1 LIEERKPVEELAFI
15 LEKFGW
21 DTKFCDLT
29 EDQVYTLIFG
39 LQAAKDISS
48 EIEIGKLEENYFK
61 STGTWPPTSIP
72 F

>member
-1 LIEERKPVEELAFI
+1 MIEERKPIEELAFI

>member
-21 DTKFCDLT
+21 NTKFCDLT

>member
-1 LIEERKPVEELAFI
+1 MIEERKPIEELAFI

-21 DTKFCDLT
+21 NTKFCDLT

>member
-1 LIEERKPVEELAFI
+1 MIDERKPVEELAFI

>member
-1 LIEERKPVEELAFI
+1 MIEERKPVEELAFI

-61 STGTWPPTSIP
+61 STGTWPPTSIQ

>member
-1 LIEERKPVEELAFI
+1 MIEERKPVEELAFI

-61 STGTWPPTSIP
+61 STGTWPPRS
-72 F
+72 

>member
-1 LIEERKPVEELAFI
+1 LIEERKPIEELAFI

-21 DTKFCDLT
+21 NTKFCDLT